1 MYDVKKLAP
10 MAIAAFIGLYI
21 LGQLSCG
28 TKVLEPG
35 ENGILFKPFSGG
47 IETEVVYSSGFHFF
61 APWNKMIVYNCRMQ
75 EIEETM
81 DVLSSNGLT
90 ITVDVSIR
98 FFPQSANIG
107 LLHQTVTNYIPDIIQ
122 PEVRSA
128 VREVIGRYT
137 PEELYST
144 KREEVQNAIFDK
156 SKDILEKNNINLDAL
171 LMRSVKLPTQIS
183 EAIQKK
189 LKQEQEALEYD
200 FKIIKEE
207 KERQRK
213 KIEAKGIQEFQ
224 EIVTQGISEKLL
236 RWKGIEATE
245 NLANSPNAKLVIVGG
260 GKDGLPIILN
270 NN

>member
-1 MYDVKKLAP
+1 MYDPKKIIP
-10 MAIAAFIGLYI
+10 TVIAGFVALYI
-21 LGQLSCG
+21 LAQLSCG
-28 TKVLEPG
+28 TRVLEPG
-35 ENGILFKPFSGG
+35 EQGILFKPFSGG
-47 IETEVVYSSGFHFF
+47 IETEVVYAQGFHLY
-61 APWNKMIVYNCRMQ
+61 APWNKMIVYNCKKQ

-81 DVLSSNGLT
+81 DVLSSNGLP
-90 ITVDVSIR
+90 ISVDVSIR
-98 FFPQSANIG
+98 FYPQAKNIG
-107 LLHQTVTNYIPDIIQ
+107 LLHETVTDYIGDIIQ

-128 VREVIGRYT
+128 VREIIGRYT

-156 SKDILEKNNINLDAL
+156 TKEVLAENYINLDAL
-171 LMRSVKLPTQIS
+171 LMRSVKLPAQIS

-200 FKIIKEE
+200 FKITKEE
-207 KERQRK
+207 KERERK
-213 KIEAKGIQEFQ
+213 RIEAKGIQEFQ

-245 NLANSPNAKLVIVGG
+245 NLANSPNAKMVIVGG